1 MCFSF
6 VTHGC
11 DKTFMAQRGNI
22 ISDSRFPS
30 RQTSHIGPIAAN
42 FNVHIN
48 VWRMVRFGELF
59 WENLHAT
66 RRGRMLRVVRAH
78 F

>member
-6 VTHGC
+6 VTHVC
-11 DKTFMAQRGNI
+11 DTTFMAQRGKI
-22 ISDSRFPS
+22 ISDSCFPG
-30 RQTSHIGPIAAN
+30 RQTSHIAPIAAN
-42 FNVHIN
+42 VNVHIN
-48 VWRMVRFGELF
+48 VWRMVRLGELF
-59 WENLHAT
+59 WEKLHTT

>member
-11 DKTFMAQRGNI
+11 DKTFMAQRGKI
-22 ISDSRFPS
+22 ISDSRFPG
-30 RQTSHIGPIAAN
+30 RQTSQIGPIAAN

-48 VWRMVRFGELF
+48 VWRMVRLGELF